1 MTLPDPASGRKRRRS
16 GIATPFIL
24 LLLVAVL
31 WSGYWW
37 WLRGEAVR
45 RMDDTARQLGE
56 QGYQMTWDQRAVG
69 GYPFRLDIDVT
80 NLRLAEPSGW
90 SLTAPSVKGEAYAY
104 TVGHWVMVA
113 PQGVTFTRPDGGA
126 VIVQG
131 EALRA
136 SLSDFDQRPP
146 RIAIEGLNLTF
157 SPEAGAKPYF
167 LSAARQLNLRVMAG
181 PDNQAGMLLH
191 VGGARMALQGLAARA
206 VEDGPVDFDL
216 DLTLTGVNRF
226 SGGDWKSAARTW
238 AEGGGQILVRKAM
251 VSGGA
256 VKLEAQSG
264 NLRPDVNGRLEGELN
279 ATLGDLT
286 GSGQSLQGVVGL
298 KNGEAKLG
306 PLPIGPAPRLY

>member
-24 LLLVAVL
+24 LLLVAVV

-45 RMDDTARQLGE
+45 RMDDMARQLAA
-56 QGYQMTWDQRAVG
+56 QGYQMTWDQRTVG
-69 GYPFRLDIDVT
+69 GFPFRLDIDVA

-90 SLTAPSVKGEAYAY
+90 SLTAPTVKSEAYAY
-104 TVGHWVMVA
+104 AVNHWVIVA
-113 PQGVTFTRPDGGA
+113 PQGLTFTRPDGGA
-126 VIVQG
+126 VIVRG

-136 SLSDFDQRPP
+136 SLTDFGQRPP

-167 LSAARQLNLRVMAG
+167 LSAARQLNLRLMQG
-181 PDNQAGMLLH
+181 PDNQAGLLLH

-216 DLTLTGVNRF
+216 NLTATGTDRF
-226 SGGDWKSAARTW
+226 SGGDWKSAARAW
-238 AEGGGQILVRKAM
+238 GEAGGRILVRKA
-251 VSGGA
+251 VISGGA
-256 VKLEAQSG
+256 VKLEARSG
-264 NLRPDVNGRLEGELN
+264 VLRPDANGQLEGELN

-286 GSGQSLQGVVGL
+286 GTGQSLEGVVSL

-306 PLPIGPAPRLY
+306 PLPIGPSPRLY